1 MCIIHGVYADDQGD
15 AEVGPCVRQ
24 HNVVDSSGW
33 ARMDLAAAARHCAG
47 HAVSEKAA
55 VDACRRELAEEA
67 AAVLGPDAAA
77 GDTGS
82 GEAEDEGVVEEPGS
96 EWENGQHC
104 VDGVVTAAVGGDDRD
119 DLEPPS
125 WRPSLAVRWEA
136 LPVSDHG
143 RRWAPAGA
151 HQSHK
156 RNS

>member
-47 HAVSEKAA
+47 HAVSETAA

-136 LPVSDHG
+136 LPVSGHG